1 MPESIKIKFKD
12 ILHSNFSF
20 THETIHSE
28 ISITNIILTHH
39 DSGACAHY
47 VSDGTLDTHRKAFL
61 SLLYN
66 VMELTGKPAVF
77 DKGSFPCTVE
87 MFIPPYGR
95 EEVYATYK
103 EAKAA
108 RKRSEKRMSKSL
120 RESFSKAM
128 DKMESFYSL
137 KRRKLND

>member
-1 MPESIKIKFKD
+1 MAESIKIKFKD
-12 ILHSNFSF
+12 ILQSNFSF

-39 DSGACAHY
+39 DSGACVHY
-47 VSDGTLDTHRKAFL
+47 VSDGHLDTHREAFL

-66 VMELTGKPAVF
+66 VMVLTGRPAIF
-77 DKGSFPCTVE
+77 DKSSFPCTME

-95 EEVYATYK
+95 EEVYGTYK

-108 RKRSEKRMSKSL
+108 LKRSEDRMSKSL
-120 RESFSKAM
+120 REAFSKTM
-128 DKMESFYSL
+128 DKMESFYA
-137 KRRKLND
+137 K